1 MLYIAL
7 FIVDLL
13 VHYRLFAAI
22 DNAVE
27 NTEKRL
33 ANKLCFV
40 SVLILRSFIDQL
52 KPQLQLYPKAPT
64 LSAPK
69 ILYWVGNSPR
79 STY

>member
-1 MLYIAL
+1 MLYNAL
-7 FIVDLL
+7 FIIDLL

-33 ANKLCFV
+33 AKKLCFV

-52 KPQLQLYPKAPT
+52 KVQ
-64 LSAPK
+64 LSAIPQ
-69 ILYWVGNSPR
+69 
-79 STY
+79 STDPFCP

>member
-1 MLYIAL
+1 MLYNAL

-33 ANKLCFV
+33 AKKLCFV

-52 KPQLQLYPKAPT
+52 KAQTTAPAIPQ
-64 LSAPK
+64 
-69 ILYWVGNSPR
+69 
-79 STY
+79 STDPFCP